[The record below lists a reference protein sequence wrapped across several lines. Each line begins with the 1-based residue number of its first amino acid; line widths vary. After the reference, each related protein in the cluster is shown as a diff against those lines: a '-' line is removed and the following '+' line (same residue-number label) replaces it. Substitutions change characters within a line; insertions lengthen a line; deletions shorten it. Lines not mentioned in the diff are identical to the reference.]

1 MQQLRP
7 RFGLICSHSW
17 SIRQLRLAAS
27 ASSLATRST
36 NSTRYPRHNFPQE
49 RPFSVSPSLSRRRG
63 QHKVSFIPEPI
74 LQRGNTDL
82 YEIMTTYVD
91 IASAPTADTPGT
103 CLFVHTD
110 KRAYV
115 FGRPSEGTQR
125 AFNTRRIGMGG
136 TEHVFLSGSLSWNQ
150 IGGLYG
156 YVLTVGNSIESSKEQ
171 TAQLNSERERKGQK
185 LLEQSQNTV
194 LGIHGGD
201 NLCHTLAACR
211 PVILRQPI
219 TVSTFEHREDPRVD
233 NPSQVEPDW
242 EDDGLRVWKVPVRR
256 TRSSSPQKR
265 RFASPDNGD
274 PSSAVNI
281 FKPVEG
287 PSDPTLASIMVEKA
301 MFNGQLGG
309 NAGVLIPRHLSLIK
323 STDTAFVRKDR
334 DLTRYT
340 GPFADTGAELPNP
353 EETVWVLPTKD
364 DTIDPSEYIN
374 LKHTPL
380 PRTTYSEISMS
391 YIVKCHERRGKFNP
405 SAAKKLGVKVQDF
418 KLLTAGCAV
427 EGTDGTVTPEMV
439 LGDPQPGKG
448 FIVADIES
456 RDFLDSF
463 IERPEWSNSD
473 LMSDIVS
480 MYWILGSG
488 MANDVRIKKFV
499 QDHPK
504 IKHIFCASDTC
515 PNMIALAGPG
525 ELQTKLRRIDPERFT
540 LLKYEN
546 AVKGEAPKGPQV
558 ELGRIGHKTVLMPRV
573 NLDAGKIAPFPNLLE
588 AAKGV
593 NDTILD
599 LARKAQEETS
609 DPEFLRGIEEDE
621 ADMPNRDAEIIPLG
635 TGSSCPGKY
644 RNVSATLIR
653 VPGFGNYLLDCGEG
667 TLGQIR
673 RLFGD
678 EETAKILRDL
688 RCIAISHLHADHHLG
703 TPSLIK
709 AWYES
714 TIDDGN
720 AKLAISCIWR
730 YRTLLE
736 EVSQVEDIGFHRL
749 RFVNCSPTGDLPVVT
764 ADQMGDNNFGLASV
778 KRIPVTHCWRSDAV
792 QIELTSGL
800 RIAYSGDCRPSDDF
814 ARECDGA
821 HLLIHECTF
830 DDDMGSHAKK
840 KQHST
845 MKEAL
850 SVAQKMRAR
859 RTLLTHFSQRYVK
872 SESLKRDITNVG
884 EVLMAFDHMR
894 VRLGDFK
901 KAAAFQPA
909 IAQMLAESSEK

>member
-1 MQQLRP
+1 
-7 RFGLICSHSW
+7 
-17 SIRQLRLAAS
+17 
-27 ASSLATRST
+27 
-36 NSTRYPRHNFPQE
+36 
-49 RPFSVSPSLSRRRG
+49 
-63 QHKVSFIPEPI
+63 
-74 LQRGNTDL
+74 
-82 YEIMTTYVD
+82 MTTSVD

-110 KRAYV
+110 KRSYV

-125 AFNTRRIGMGG
+125 AFNTRRIGMGA

-156 YVLTVGNSIESSKEQ
+156 FVLTVGNSLEASKEQ
-171 TAQLNSERERKGQK
+171 TAQLNSEREKKGLK
-185 LLEQSQNTV
+185 LYGQTLNTA

-219 TVSTFEHREDPRVD
+219 TVSTFEHREDPRTET
-233 NPSQVEPDW
+233 PTHVEPDW

-265 RFASPDNGD
+265 RFSSPDNGD
-274 PSSAVNI
+274 PSADEDI
-281 FKPVEG
+281 FKPVDG
-287 PSDPTLASIMVEKA
+287 PSDPTLAKIMVEKA
-301 MFNGQLGG
+301 MFNGQLGRNG
-309 NAGVLIPRHLSLIK
+309 DVLIPKRLSLVK

-334 DLTRYT
+334 NLTLYT
-340 GPFADTGAELPNP
+340 GPFADAGAELPNP
-353 EETVWVLPTKD
+353 EDTLWVLPSKD
-364 DTIDPSEYIN
+364 DTIGQKGEVIH
-374 LKHTPL
+374 LKNTPL

-391 YIVKCHERRGKFNP
+391 YVVKCHERRGKFNP
-405 SAAKKLGVKVQDF
+405 GAAKKFGVKQQDF

-427 EGTDGTVTPEMV
+427 EGTDGITVTPEMV

-456 RDFLDSF
+456 RDFLDAF
-463 IERPEWSNSD
+463 MERPEWSSSE

-480 MYWILGSG
+480 VYWILGSG
-488 MANDVRIKKFV
+488 MANDVRIQKFV

-540 LLKYEN
+540 LLKYDN
-546 AVKGEAPKGPQV
+546 AVKGAAPEGPQV
-558 ELGRIGHKTVLMPRV
+558 ELGRIGYKTALMPRV
-573 NLDAGKIAPFPNLLE
+573 AFQADKVAPFPNLLE
-588 AAKGV
+588 AAQGV
-593 NDTILD
+593 SDTILE
-599 LARKAQEETS
+599 LARKAREETS
-609 DPEFLRGIEEDE
+609 DPEFLRRIEEDE
-621 ADMPNRDAEIIPLG
+621 RDIPNRDAEIIPLG

-653 VPGFGNYLLDCGEG
+653 VPGLGNYLLDCGEG

-678 EETAKILRDL
+678 EETTNILRDL

-749 RFVNCSPTGDLPVVT
+749 RFVNCSPSGDLPVVT
-764 ADQMGDNNFGLASV
+764 AEKMGHNNFGLASI

-845 MKEAL
+845 MQEAL

-872 SESLKRDITNVG
+872 SDSLKRNDANLG

-909 IAQMLAESSEK
+909 IAQMLAETSEK